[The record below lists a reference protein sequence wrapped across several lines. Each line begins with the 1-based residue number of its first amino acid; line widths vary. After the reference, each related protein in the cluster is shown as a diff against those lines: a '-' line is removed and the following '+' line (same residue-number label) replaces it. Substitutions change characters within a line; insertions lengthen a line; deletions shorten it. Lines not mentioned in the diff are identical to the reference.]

1 MVFKSFMRAFGVGGP
16 TIDAVLD
23 TDRVVPGGIVTG
35 TLHVRG
41 GEEGRTATRAV
52 LDVVAR
58 VKRKSGDDEYE
69 TDEVIA
75 GHEIAGPIP
84 LGGESSS
91 PFRIELPAFTPVTS
105 LGGRNFVWVRS
116 NLDVPRQIDPA
127 DTDKLEVY
135 PTQAQ
140 INVLEAMNLL
150 GFHLYKVD
158 IDPRSSWFG
167 RSWVQEFEFRPGGG
181 PRRSRFDEV
190 EIVFEAIH
198 GDRVE
203 LLMQLDRRARGL
215 GGMFAEMTG
224 MDESWLR
231 VALDASSPQAAA
243 GVLQQHLG

>member
-1 MVFKSFMRAFGVGGP
+1 MVFKSFMRALGVGGP

-41 GEEGRTATRAV
+41 GEQGRTATRAV

-69 TDEVIA
+69 TDEAIA
-75 GHEIAGPIP
+75 GHEIMGPIP
-84 LGGESSS
+84 LGGETSA
-91 PFRIELPAFTPVTS
+91 PFRIELPPHTPVTS

-116 NLDVPRQIDPA
+116 NLDIPMQIDPA

-150 GFHLYKVD
+150 GFHLYRVD

-181 PRRSRFDEV
+181 RGTRYDEV
-190 EIVFEAIH
+190 EIVFEQLNGNH
-198 GDRVE
+198 VE

-215 GGMFAEMTG
+215 GGFLAEMTG
-224 MDESWLR
+224 MDESWVR
-231 VALDASSPQAAA
+231 VAVDASSPQTAAA
-243 GVLQQHLG
+243 ILQRTLG